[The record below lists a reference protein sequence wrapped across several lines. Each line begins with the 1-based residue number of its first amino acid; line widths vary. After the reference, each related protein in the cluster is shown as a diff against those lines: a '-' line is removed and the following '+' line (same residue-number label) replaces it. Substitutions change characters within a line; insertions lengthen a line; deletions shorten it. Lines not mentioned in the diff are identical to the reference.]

1 MTSARAALSI
11 AAQKLRGIAENPM
24 AEAQWLLAHALNVPP
39 QRLLLEF
46 DRAAPN
52 GQFAALV
59 ERRAGGEPIAYILGE
74 APFGELMLRV
84 GPGVLIPR
92 QDSEVLIDAARHHF
106 AERAPATI
114 LDLGTG
120 PGTLLL
126 AALHIWPTAT
136 GIGVDASDVALTYA
150 RDNGMRLGLA
160 SQVQWMPGDWGDGG
174 SADLILANPPYIG
187 TSEAIDK
194 SVADFEPALALYAGE
209 DGLDAYRA
217 LLPTLAARIHSG
229 GAAIVEIGW
238 QQGQS
243 VAALAHA
250 HGLGAHLWPDLA
262 GRDRALLLTPLL
274 P

>member
-1 MTSARAALSI
+1 MTSARVALSI

-24 AEAQWLLAHALNVPP
+24 AEAQWLLAHVLNVPP
-39 QRLLLEF
+39 QRLLLEL

-106 AERAPATI
+106 AEHPPATI

-136 GIGVDASDVALTYA
+136 GIGVDASDIALGYA
-150 RDNGMRLGLA
+150 RDNGARMDLSTR
-160 SQVQWMPGDWGDGG
+160 VQWLLGDWGDGG
-174 SADLILANPPYIG
+174 SAELILANPPYIG
-187 TSEAIDK
+187 TSEVIDK

-217 LLPTLAARIHSG
+217 LLPTLAGRIRPG

-243 VAALAHA
+243 VAALARA

-262 GRDRALLLTPLL
+262 GRDRALLLTPIM